1 MVVKRAICNEL
12 PLLLASASPRR
23 RDLLRAIGVPVEVLP
38 AVIDESV
45 ASGEAWHGY
54 LERVVRAKLA
64 AAVARRD
71 VAPGHAAILV
81 ADTVVVA
88 DGAILGKPA
97 DEAESYAMVQ
107 ALRGRAHEV
116 STRFAI
122 ARAGET
128 SAAHEE
134 TVTTRVFVRDVDDAW
149 ARRYAATGEG
159 NDKAGGYAIQGI
171 FSAAVARIEGSYSNV
186 VGLPVCEVVTA
197 LEALELLVGFPRPGA
212 SG

>member
-1 MVVKRAICNEL
+1 VKRAICHDL

-23 RDLLRAIGVPVEVLP
+23 RDLLRAIGVPVEIAP

-45 ASGEAWHGY
+45 KEGEAWAEY
-54 LERVVRAKLA
+54 VVRVVRAKLDA
-64 AAVARRD
+64 AILRRD
-71 VAPGHAAILV
+71 VAPAHAAILV

-97 DEAESYAMVQ
+97 DEAESFAMVK

-128 SAAHEE
+128 SPAHEE

-171 FSAAVARIEGSYSNV
+171 FSAAVSRIEGSYSNV

-197 LEALELLVGFPRPGA
+197 LEALGLLAGFPKREA
-212 SG
+212 VS